1 MDMNL
6 YEKFS
11 GYTVL
16 PIKIDWIL
24 EQVQEDCGIDEILL
38 IPVQMDINVLL
49 GIHRMF
55 TRTAEDGTSK
65 RVLHVYYNSLLEEER
80 NASIKRLVCCKEL
93 LHAYD
98 SDQQT
103 ATSLKA
109 VDHLIEGIVVP
120 PSSGMG
126 ASLASDHNG
135 ALHALMVLLPRD
147 ALDVIIP
154 EHQGGRLS
162 VEDVALLAGI
172 PEAYARV
179 SLSPVWKDLVE
190 KI

>member
-6 YEKFS
+6 YEKFA

-16 PIKIDWIL
+16 PVKIDWVL
-24 EQVQEDCGIDEILL
+24 EQVREDCKFDEILL

-55 TRTAEDGTSK
+55 TRTDASGEVQ
-65 RVLHVYYNSLLEEER
+65 RVVHVYYNSLLDEDR
-80 NASIKRLVCCKEL
+80 HLSMKRLVCCKEL

-98 SDQQT
+98 SERQT
-103 ATSLKA
+103 AMSLSA

-126 ASLASDHNG
+126 ASLESDHHG

-154 EHQGGRLS
+154 EHQGGKLS

-172 PEAYARV
+172 PESYARV

>member
-1 MDMNL
+1 MNL
-6 YEKFS
+6 YEKFA

-16 PIKIDWIL
+16 PIKIDWVK
-24 EQVQEDCGIDEILL
+24 EQVKEDCEFAEILF
-38 IPVQMDINVLL
+38 IPVQMDASVLL

-55 TRTAEDGTSK
+55 SK
-65 RVLHVYYNSLLEEER
+65 NVGGVTKVTLQVYYNSILDEER
-80 NASIKRLVCCKEL
+80 HAALKRLVCCKEL

-98 SDQQT
+98 SEKQT
-103 ATSLKA
+103 AKSMSA

-120 PSSGMG
+120 PSSGMT

-135 ALHALMVLLPRD
+135 GLRALMVLLPRD

-154 EHQGGRLS
+154 AHHAGKIS

-190 KI
+190 KL